1 MTVISHFMAE
11 LCWPPKAS
19 VSRSSTET
27 VVTANSA
34 VPVMTSRSRLL
45 SLSRNGLG
53 RLFRGTDQAM
63 FIAFWIAVPRP
74 SEP

>member
-1 MTVISHFMAE
+1 MAE
-11 LCWPPKAS
+11 LCSPPKVF

-34 VPVMTSRSRLL
+34 APVITSRSRLL
-45 SLSRNGLG
+45 SRSRKGLG